1 MRPEQVTFT
10 YVGVF
15 VDELAR
21 AGVRHVCYA
30 PGSRSTPLAVMLARH
45 GGIRLWS
52 HLDERS
58 ASFFALGMAKL
69 RREPVAILCS
79 SGTAAAEFLPAVVE
93 ARYARVPLVVLTADR
108 PHELRDLGAPQAI
121 DQLRLYGDHAKWF
134 ADAALPEATPD
145 LLRYARVLADRAVAT
160 ALADPAGPVH
170 LNFPFREPL
179 MPLAPEPPDGLD
191 AASEGERNARDG
203 RPDGASYTAV
213 THGRRLLDP
222 DDIRVLAAELAD
234 AERGLVVCGP
244 QGDPALA
251 PAVTRLAR
259 RLRFPL
265 LADPLSH
272 VRHGPHVEDVVLDAY
287 DAFLRDPRLVDEFVP
302 DVVLRFGAMPTSKPV
317 LLYLQRHPEVR
328 QIVVDGGDG
337 WEDPALLAARMV
349 HAAPDRLCDAL
360 TAALGASEPADAAW
374 LARWQAVDA
383 AARGAIAARLAGMDE
398 LFEGK
403 VFAELAELLPAG
415 STVFAGNS
423 MPVRDLDTFF
433 PRGTRP
439 IRFLSNRG
447 ANGIDGVVSSALGAS
462 TASEGPLVLAIG
474 DISFYHDMNGLLAAR
489 RHGLSATVLLLDNDG
504 GGIFSFLPQAAYPE
518 HFEALFGTPHGLDFR
533 AAAELYGASFTRV
546 ADWDDFRGA
555 VARAVDSP
563 GLDIVV
569 VPAPGRERNVA
580 LHREL
585 WRAVSS
591 ALAGEVPA

>member
-1 MRPEQVTFT
+1 MRQEQVTFA
-10 YVGVF
+10 YVGAF

-58 ASFFALGMAKL
+58 AAFFALGMAKI
-69 RREPVAILCS
+69 RRGPVAVLCS

-108 PHELRDLGAPQAI
+108 PHELRDVGAPQAI
-121 DQLRLYGDHAKWF
+121 DQVQLYGGLVKWF
-134 ADAALPEATPD
+134 VDAALPEATPD

-160 ALADPAGPVH
+160 ALADPSGPVH

-179 MPLAPEPPDGLD
+179 MPLPPEPPTGVD
-191 AASEGERNARDG
+191 ATSEGDRIARDG
-203 RPDGASYTAV
+203 RPDGAPYTTV
-213 THGRRLLDP
+213 TCGQRLLDP
-222 DDIRVLAAELAD
+222 EAIRALARELAG
-234 AERGLVVCGP
+234 AQRGLIVCGP

-259 RLRFPL
+259 SLRFPL

-272 VRHGPHVEDVVLDAY
+272 VRRGPHVDDVVLDAY
-287 DAFLRDPRLVDEFVP
+287 DAFLRDPALVDELVP

-317 LLYLQRHPEVR
+317 LLCLQRHPAVR

-349 HAAPDRLCDAL
+349 HAAPARLCDAL
-360 TAALGASEPADAAW
+360 TAALGAEEPASAAW
-374 LARWQAVDA
+374 LTRWQATDR
-383 AARGAIAARLAGMDE
+383 AARGAIAAQLAGMDE

-403 VFAELAELLPAG
+403 VFAELAELLPEG
-415 STVFAGNS
+415 STVYAGNS

-433 PRGTRP
+433 PRGEQP
-439 IRFLSNRG
+439 IHFLSNRG

-462 TASEGPLVLAIG
+462 TASAGPLVLAIG
-474 DISFYHDMNGLLAAR
+474 DISLYHDMNGLLAAG
-489 RHGLSATVLLLDNDG
+489 RHGLNATIVLLNNDG

-533 AAAELYGASFTRV
+533 AAAALYGASFTRV
-546 ADWDDFRGA
+546 DGWDGFREALTHA
-555 VARAVDSP
+555 VSSP
-563 GLDIVV
+563 GLHIVEVPTEREHNV
-569 VPAPGRERNVA
+569 V
-580 LHREL
+580 LHREM
-585 WRAVSS
+585 WRAVSA